1 MDIQNFLHNQCS
13 CSSIKW
19 GNGHQKDCSKRKQ
32 VHSGFALVSQVE
44 LNLSIGPS
52 ILGIC
57 DGNPLQ
63 DFGHVF
69 QPL

>member
-1 MDIQNFLHNQCS
+1 MDIQKSLHYQCLY
-13 CSSIKW
+13 SSIKW
-19 GNGHQKDCSKRKQ
+19 GNGHQKDCFKRKQ
-32 VHSGFALVSQVE
+32 VHSGFTLVSQEE

-52 ILGIC
+52 ILVIC

-69 QPL
+69 QP